1 MPRLAQPLSDAQ
13 VKRAKADTKLV
24 KLFDGHGLY
33 LEVQPSGAKFWRFR
47 YRQANG
53 KETTITFG
61 PYPEVSLA
69 DARNKRT
76 EARRVLLDGGD
87 PLQKREQARRESLR
101 ATEYTFRNVA
111 TEWHGLKQKSWTPAY
126 AHNVLHRLEMD
137 IFPDLGRLPID
148 EVTHRDLIDVLRK
161 IEARGAHEIAKRN
174 KAVCAQI
181 FSYAI
186 QSGVATRNLVADMK
200 NVLQVVS
207 PGNFPAI
214 SSDELPRFL
223 ESLRSNEACM
233 QPVTRIGLR
242 LLMLVFVRTSELIE
256 TPWSEIEEGRTEWI
270 IPWYRMKL
278 GKRRLNP
285 IKKDHFVPLSRQA
298 QELLAELRTI
308 TGSGKYMFPNMRDR
322 SRPMSNN
329 AFLKAIERMGYKGD
343 MSGHGFRALAMST
356 IKEKLG
362 YRHEVVDRQLAH
374 VEKDKIARAY
384 DRADFIDERR
394 VMMQAWADYID
405 GLMLIGRTTST
416 Y

>member
-1 MPRLAQPLSDAQ
+1 MPKLAKPLSDIQ
-13 VKRAKADTKLV
+13 VKRAKPGVKLV

-47 YRQANG
+47 YRQASG

-69 DARNKRT
+69 DARDKRT
-76 EARRVLLDGGD
+76 EARRLLLDGSD
-87 PLQKREQARRESLR
+87 PIQQRELTRR
-101 ATEYTFRNVA
+101 ATVKASEYTFRKVA
-111 TEWHGLKQKSWTPAY
+111 TEWHELKLKSWSPAY
-126 AHNVLHRLEMD
+126 GHNVLHRLELD
-137 IFPDLGRLPID
+137 IFPDIGRVPID
-148 EVTHRDLIDVLRK
+148 EVTHRDLIDVFRK

-174 KAVCAQI
+174 KAVCGQI

-186 QSGVATRNLVADMK
+186 QTGAAARNPVMDMRD
-200 NVLQVVS
+200 VLQVVS

-214 SSDELPRFL
+214 SSDELPKFL
-223 ESLRSNEACM
+223 EALHSNEACM
-233 QPVTRIGLR
+233 QPLTRIGLR

-256 TPWSEIEEGRTEWI
+256 TPWSEIGEGQVDWT
-270 IPWYRMKL
+270 IPWHRMKL

-298 QELLAELRTI
+298 LTLLAELRTLS
-308 TGSGKYMFPNMRDR
+308 GGGKYLFPNMRDHA
-322 SRPMSNN
+322 RPMSNN

-343 MSGHGFRALAMST
+343 MSGHGFRALAMSS

-374 VEKDKIARAY
+374 VQKDKIARAY
-384 DRADFIDERR
+384 DRAEFMDERR

-405 GLMLIGRTTST
+405 SLTINTR
-416 Y
+416 

>member
-1 MPRLAQPLSDAQ
+1 MPKLAKPLSDAQ
-13 VKRAKADTKLV
+13 VKRARAEAKFV

-33 LEVQPSGAKFWRFR
+33 LEIQPTGGKFWRFR
-47 YRQANG
+47 YRQPSG

-69 DARNKRT
+69 EARDKRM
-76 EARRVLLDGGD
+76 EARRWLLEGLD
-87 PLQKREQARRESLR
+87 PGQQRDQARRDSAR
-101 ATEYTFRNVA
+101 ASENTFRKIA
-111 TEWHGLKQKSWTPAY
+111 TEWHELKQSSWTPAY
-126 AHNVLHRLEMD
+126 SHNVLHRLETD
-137 IFPDLGRLPID
+137 VFPGIGRIPID
-148 EVTHRDLIDVLRK
+148 EVTHRDLIDVFRK

-174 KAVCAQI
+174 KAVCRQI

-186 QSGVATRNLVADMK
+186 QTGVAKQNIVTDMTD
-200 NVLQVVS
+200 VLRPVS
-207 PGNFPAI
+207 SSNFPAI

-223 ESLRSNEACM
+223 QALRSNEACM

-256 TPWSEIEEGRTEWI
+256 TPWSEIEEGRPDWT
-270 IPWYRMKL
+270 IPWQRMKL
-278 GKRRLNP
+278 GRRRLNP
-285 IKKDHFVPLSRQA
+285 IKKDHLVPLSRQA
-298 QELLAELRTI
+298 LSLLAELRAI
-308 TGSGKYMFPNMRDR
+308 TGGGKYLFPNLRDR
-322 SRPMSNN
+322 TRPMSNN

-374 VEKDKIARAY
+374 VQRDKVARAY
-384 DRADFIDERR
+384 DRAEFLDERR

-405 GLMLIGRTTST
+405 SVWAHPERCGK
-416 Y
+416 